1 METHRFYVY
10 GCQEEV
16 KKIINQQAGKFFC
29 LRPSRS
35 SESKGKALETYLRR
49 GSGFG
54 KFKERIIAAPLEFDL
69 GLHMQYFSKGYAAQS
84 NPVLATGWV
93 MEELRD
99 TYRLMVASNPEL
111 AQTLAALGQTSVS
124 PHRIFHALTRDVR
137 SVLDIFDKE
146 LKAEDFIPRLSKT
159 YKTANFGGNGDAVT
173 TFIEAEPCLMVADNF
188 CSHIS
193 PSLRLCVNTSEPK
206 KMKAWID
213 YVGEDFDFTCVAD
226 FGNNQTTFTNILNR
240 ALVFMNSMARKHQ
253 QQP

>member
-10 GCQEEV
+10 GCQEEI
-16 KKIINQQAGKFFC
+16 KKIIDQQAGKFFC

-49 GSGFG
+49 ASGFE

-69 GLHMQYFSKGYAAQS
+69 GLHMQYFSKGYAAQN

-99 TYRLMVASNPEL
+99 TYRQMVARNPGL
-111 AQTLAALGQTSVS
+111 AQTLTALGQTSVS

-137 SVLDIFDKE
+137 AVLDIFDKE
-146 LKAEDFIPRLSKT
+146 LKAEDFTPRLSKT

-173 TFIEAEPCLMVADNF
+173 TFVEVAPCMMVADNF

-193 PSLRLCVNTSEPK
+193 PSLRLCVDTSTPK

-213 YVGEDFDFTCVAD
+213 RVGEDFDITRVAD
-226 FGNNQTTFTNILNR
+226 FGENQTTFTNILNR
-240 ALVFMNSMARKHQ
+240 ALVLMNAQSRKR